1 MRRPAATILVFI
13 LFFSASFAEE
23 TTFHRVKAP
32 GPKGDPVNA
41 TLTFSDDHKAI
52 EINPVK
58 GKAVSIPYAEIDNVS
73 YEYTRK
79 HRVTEGSMITAPVGI
94 GAVAMLTKSK
104 VHWLEIHYIEEDI
117 RKTYL
122 VRMDKHNYLR
132 ILEALKKHTGKDAEV
147 LGNADKR
154 R

>member
-1 MRRPAATILVFI
+1 VRRTAPPILVFI
-13 LFFSASFAEE
+13 LLFSASFAEE
-23 TTFHRVKAP
+23 TTFHRIKAA
-32 GPKGDPVNA
+32 GPKGEPVNA

-58 GKAVSIPYAEIDNVS
+58 GKAVSIPYSEIDNVS
-73 YEYTRK
+73 YEYTKK